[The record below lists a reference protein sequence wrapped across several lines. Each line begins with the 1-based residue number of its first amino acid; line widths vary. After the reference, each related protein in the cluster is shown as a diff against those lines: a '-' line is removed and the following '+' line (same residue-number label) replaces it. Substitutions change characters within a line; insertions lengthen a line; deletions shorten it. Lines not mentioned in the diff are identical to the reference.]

1 MFVFLLL
8 LLVNNLNFINGV
20 NGKFWTTVLMLL
32 AVNGIVIKNPLKV
45 NEIVNDTAV
54 KGLMKY

>member
-32 AVNGIVIKNPLKV
+32 AVNGTVIKNPLKV